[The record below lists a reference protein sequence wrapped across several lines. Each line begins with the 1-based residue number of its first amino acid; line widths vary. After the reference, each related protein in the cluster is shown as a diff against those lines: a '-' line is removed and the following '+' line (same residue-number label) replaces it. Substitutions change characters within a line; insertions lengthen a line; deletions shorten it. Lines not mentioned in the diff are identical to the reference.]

1 MSNNNKKP
9 NFSLDDFKRWMR
21 TNDGDDDVQPE
32 VEHQSSNLI
41 GVAVEPK
48 IDEDRIQAKMEVE
61 DGYPEDLAL
70 DFSENGGVI
79 ANVDGKYFLI
89 EVDSGSF
96 LIHRAYVR
104 RS

>member
-1 MSNNNKKP
+1 MNNRQP

-21 TNDGDDDVQPE
+21 KHDSEEENSTEQR
-32 VEHQSSNLI
+32 QSNLV
-41 GVAVEPK
+41 GLRVESK
-48 IDEDRIQAKMEVE
+48 IEEDRIQAKMKEAE
-61 DGYPEDLAL
+61 GYPEDLA
-70 DFSENGGVI
+70 FEFFENGGVI

-89 EVDSGSF
+89 EVDAGTF